1 MDYRY
6 IEQLLERYWECQTTL
21 EEENIL
27 RAFFSQDD
35 IPASMLQYRDL
46 FLYQK
51 EEVEE
56 DVLGSDFD
64 ERILAIVN
72 EPAPVK
78 ARKIKLSQRLIP
90 LFKAAAVVAIVLS
103 VGNAIQVPLDNQ
115 SDSYLGVSGSGNPIP
130 GVSVAKNSTDS
141 LTIDSMQRSKVD
153 IESKEAA
160 TPF

>member
-46 FLYQK
+46 FCYQK
-51 EEVEE
+51 EEVEQ
-56 DVLGSDFD
+56 DVLGADFD

-78 ARKIKLSQRLIP
+78 ARKIKLTQRLIP

-103 VGNAIQVPLDNQ
+103 VGNAIQVPLNNQ
-115 SDSYLGVSGSGNPIP
+115 NDEYIGVTGSGNPVP
-130 GVSVAKNSTDS
+130 GVSVAKSKIDS
-141 LTIDSMQRSKVD
+141 LTIDSMQRSKNDVT
-153 IESKEAA
+153 SEAV
-160 TPF
+160 TPQF

>member
-35 IPASMLQYRDL
+35 IPVSMLQYRDL

-51 EEVEE
+51 EEVEG
-56 DVLGSDFD
+56 DVLGAEFD
-64 ERILAIVN
+64 ERILAIVD

-78 ARKIKLSQRLIP
+78 ARKIKLTQRLIP

-103 VGNAIQVPLDNQ
+103 VGNAIQVPLNDQN
-115 SDSYLGVSGSGNPIP
+115 DEYLGVTGSGNPIP
-130 GVSVAKNSTDS
+130 GVSVAKTERDSIYIDS
-141 LTIDSMQRSKVD
+141 LQRSKADVNT
-153 IESKEAA
+153 ETVA